1 MSVWVFG
8 RGLLPVTRRPIDTNA
23 LITNIVYGWM
33 VWLVVLSLPPTC
45 VCAFATLMA
54 SITLSPRLGYVFRSF
69 GVTRPYRIAYGRIRI
84 DIRMNCDKPSAY

>member
-33 VWLVVLSLPPTC
+33 VWLVVLIPPPNMC
-45 VCAFATLMA
+45 VCVRHADGQHHTVASSICFAVL
-54 SITLSPRLGYVFRSF
+54 LGLRAHTELLTGVFELI
-69 GVTRPYRIAYGRIRI
+69 YA
-84 DIRMNCDKPSAY
+84 